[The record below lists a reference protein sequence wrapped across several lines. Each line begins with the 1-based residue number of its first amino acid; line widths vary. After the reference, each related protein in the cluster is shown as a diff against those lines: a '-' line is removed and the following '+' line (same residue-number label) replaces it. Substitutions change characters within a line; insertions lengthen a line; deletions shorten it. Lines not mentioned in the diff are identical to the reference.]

1 MVKSSAKTL
10 PFPKLTFWFRDKEFI
25 AFLTISPF
33 LISEKPDHE
42 LEAKYKDIF
51 VVRYGSVVKL
61 SVPIK
66 GKPVPTCKWTKEGA
80 DVPERAM
87 IASNDD
93 CTELVIKGAERDD
106 SGTYDLLLENK
117 CGKKNVH
124 IKVKVI
130 GRPTAPEGPLGF
142 EDVQA
147 QSVKLTWKAPSDDGG
162 SEILGYIVERQQVP
176 KTAWYTVETRVV
188 DTSFI
193 VKGLEEGQEY
203 HFKVTAENTFGIS
216 GSLKSTEPLIPK
228 TPLCKYYFIDSSL
241 NLVIT

>member
-1 MVKSSAKTL
+1 
-10 PFPKLTFWFRDKEFI
+10 
-25 AFLTISPF
+25 
-33 LISEKPDHE
+33 
-42 LEAKYKDIF
+42 
-51 VVRYGSVVKL
+51 
-61 SVPIK
+61 
-66 GKPVPTCKWTKEGA
+66 
-80 DVPERAM
+80 
-87 IASNDD
+87 
-93 CTELVIKGAERDD
+93 
-106 SGTYDLLLENK
+106 
-117 CGKKNVH
+117 
-124 IKVKVI
+124 
-130 GRPTAPEGPLGF
+130 
-142 EDVQA
+142 
-147 QSVKLTWKAPSDDGG
+147 LTWKAPSDDGG